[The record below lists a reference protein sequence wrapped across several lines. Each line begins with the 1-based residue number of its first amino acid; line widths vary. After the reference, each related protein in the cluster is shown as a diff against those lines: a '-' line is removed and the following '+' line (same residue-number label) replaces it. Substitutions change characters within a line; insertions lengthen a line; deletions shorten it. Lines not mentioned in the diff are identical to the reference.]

1 MIHKSW
7 KIGKVDNENIAVML
21 SHSPVY
27 YRERLKKLGFFGKNK
42 ILLDAGC
49 GAGHW
54 AIAAS
59 FLNNQ
64 VFGIDITEKYL
75 NVARALKKNFHR
87 QNINLKLGRIE
98 HLPYQDN
105 FFDFIICYSVWMF
118 TDKEKALAEFA
129 RVLKPGGKLYL
140 GSLTGKMWYP
150 RLIWKGLK
158 QGDFQLI
165 WSSLKAISQR
175 IPLNPV
181 VVRQLLEKQ
190 GFQIIEFN
198 ADGKIGQKNIKVK
211 PIYNDKIWGIWE
223 IFEILAQKN

>member
-1 MIHKSW
+1 MIHPSW

-21 SHSPVY
+21 SYPPVY
-27 YRERLKKLGFFGKNK
+27 YRERLKKLGFFGKDK
-42 ILLDAGC
+42 TLLDAGC
-49 GAGHW
+49 GAGYW

-59 FLNNQ
+59 HLNKQ

-75 NVARALKKNFHR
+75 SYAKTLKKNFHR
-87 QNINLKLGRIE
+87 QNINLKLGKIE
-98 HLPYQDN
+98 NLPYHDN

-118 TDKEKALAEFA
+118 TDKEKTLKEFR

-150 RLIWKGLK
+150 RLIWQGIKKG
-158 QGDFQLI
+158 DYQLI

-190 GFQIIEFN
+190 GFQIIALN
-198 ADGKIGQKNIKVK
+198 ADGKIGQKNIQIK
-211 PIYNDKIWGIWE
+211 PIYHDKRWRVWE
-223 IFEILAQKN
+223 VFEILGEKK